1 VAVVALVHPFERWAT
16 ADQVVLLAVA
26 GVTVLVGIAVMGRLG
41 RTMRS
46 SGGAGIVAFELAGSV
61 PRARMIQAGWS
72 GNEKKPMKAAAWS
85 LVVDVP
91 FLAAYGIGL
100 AMLASLAAES
110 ARRHGWGGAADVA
123 ALAAWAALVAAAF
136 DLIEDAAL
144 GLVLAK
150 GWSEPSNVEQPGP
163 RIAQVAATL
172 KFSLLAF
179 AAWYLVTLA
188 VVGGTALL
196 IAVAI

>member
-1 VAVVALVHPFERWAT
+1 MAVLALVHPFERWAT
-16 ADQVVLLAVA
+16 VDQVVLLAVA
-26 GVTVLVGIAVMGRLG
+26 GLTLFAGMAVMARLA

-61 PRARMIQAGWS
+61 PRARAIQTGWS
-72 GNEKKPMKAAAWS
+72 GNERKPMKAAAWS

-91 FLAAYGIGL
+91 FLAAYGTGL

-123 ALAAWAALVAAAF
+123 ALAAWAALVAAAC

-172 KFSLLAF
+172 KFSLLAL
-179 AAWYLVTLA
+179 AAWYLVTVA

>member
-1 VAVVALVHPFERWAT
+1 
-16 ADQVVLLAVA
+16 
-26 GVTVLVGIAVMGRLG
+26 
-41 RTMRS
+41 
-46 SGGAGIVAFELAGSV
+46 
-61 PRARMIQAGWS
+61 
-72 GNEKKPMKAAAWS
+72 MKAAAWS

-100 AMLASLAAES
+100 AMLASLAAEA

-123 ALAAWAALVAAAF
+123 ALAAWAALAAAF
-136 DLIEDAAL
+136 CDLIEDAAL

-172 KFSLLAF
+172 KFSLLAL
-179 AAWYLVTLA
+179 AAWYLFTLA
-188 VVGGTALL
+188 VVGGAALL
-196 IAVAI
+196 IAVVI